1 MIEGEDGDKKY
12 VTVIYQL
19 YSGSALKYLKTADE
33 VTTICTPFENV
44 VV

>member
-1 MIEGEDGDKKY
+1 VIEEESGDKKY
-12 VTVIYQL
+12 ITVIFQL
-19 YSGSALKYLKTADE
+19 YSSSALKYLKTADE